1 MSNIFYNKSH
11 IYLSILYISDF
22 FLLRGLLCQWDFIFL
37 LSFFLFPVGSD
48 GAFRPHFAP
57 RAMFSISP

>member
-22 FLLRGLLCQWDFIFL
+22 F
-37 LSFFLFPVGSD
+37 SFKGATLPVGFHIPFELFP
-48 GAFRPHFAP
+48 
-57 RAMFSISP
+57 ISSGI